1 MKEWL
6 STIILAGILTLDGSA
21 AGKGPEVTNVD
32 QKISIS
38 ADAITL
44 DRLLRLWDKA
54 TGMQSVVPAELANR
68 KLSVHFT
75 DLGVN
80 DALRKMFDGQPF
92 DYVLIEDHGI
102 VVTAR
107 SQKESIAGP
116 VPVDNHVTQ
125 VIQQP
130 VSQQPPSR
138 VTRPPEPPP
147 VIQTPFGPIWNPSS
161 GPQPV
166 VQLPQQPPT
175 IVQTPFGPIWNPS
188 GGPQPMVQLPQQPPT
203 VIQTPFGPIWNP
215 SGGPQPVVQLPPVFG
230 APPPPFF
237 APTVPTTPPAGA
249 PNGPSQNTLFGPLPI
264 YQNPG
269 TTVPVL

>member
-44 DRLLRLWDKA
+44 DRLLRLWDQA

-92 DYVLIEDHGI
+92 DYVLIGDQGI

-188 GGPQPMVQLPQQPPT
+188 GGPQP
-203 VIQTPFGPIWNP
+203 
-215 SGGPQPVVQLPPVFG
+215 VVQLPPVFG